1 MKDKDKLSL
10 CMELDKSDYHLKL
23 IAKDKS
29 NIFRV
34 FSEALYFSESHYKEI
49 RDELYSFIQQNAN
62 TLVENLSLLKDISKV
77 PIEEMGNIEPEI
89 TLTLLAF
96 IYGRNLVLLYSDEN
110 WILKKYILD
119 FNFAKTAFISILDNN
134 GFNSVYTR
142 EHIKNWG
149 FAQSVLIEIINKAL
163 NINKQQNENTT
174 NKLIKKTDHYI

>member
-1 MKDKDKLSL
+1 MIFDLNLKYQHLKQYIHSIKKLIKRQRQRMKDKDKLSL
-10 CMELDKSDYHLKL
+10 CIELDKSDYHLKL

-110 WILKKYILD
+110 
-119 FNFAKTAFISILDNN
+119 
-134 GFNSVYTR
+134 
-142 EHIKNWG
+142 
-149 FAQSVLIEIINKAL
+149 
-163 NINKQQNENTT
+163 
-174 NKLIKKTDHYI
+174 